1 MSAPSAP
8 STSSRGAAPAAGL
21 STPAKVLVRLLVA
34 AGGVLGGY
42 ALGRAQGETDDRE
55 ELLALLG
62 EEQRGG
68 RLTTELSEKQA
79 GLIEKL
85 QQLRALEE
93 QSATQRVTLADAL
106 RESVEMSSALLLLEA
121 REELAPLGR
130 LDMVERAARA
140 ALEPYEGRENE
151 ALAPSSREV
160 KSAALALLGDVL
172 FTKGQL
178 PEAADVRRSAL
189 ALARVRLAAQP
200 ALAARRSALA
210 RAHEALAEALE
221 GGADPTGAW
230 AERGEALK
238 HWKALND
245 AEPSELVWLGAL
257 ADAVGRA
264 SATLAALGR
273 DAQARAHAEQA
284 VALARGLRA
293 KEPQDPRW
301 AHTLARALAALA
313 LRLPQEGEPLP
324 AEATYTEALGL
335 LEPRGA
341 EAGHASDPGQPGE
354 RADLLYAF
362 GQALVRARRHEDAV
376 ARLREALDASV
387 DAVARDPL
395 ARASQER
402 LARVCSALAGAL
414 EIHGE
419 TDDALR
425 GREEA
430 VSAWK
435 RVSDFDPQRVEPRHE
450 LLHALLAWG
459 DLLTRLKRLDEALT
473 VFHEGRNL
481 AASLDGPVGAHA
493 ASGSDLAEFHDRV
506 AATLLALG
514 RRPEALEAWR
524 QALAVI
530 EPLAKK
536 TPENVFWQSDLARIW
551 WHLGQALLTSEP
563 DRPEGTRALK
573 RALRLL
579 TPLEASQRLPDYA
592 LTWPASLRE
601 ALGGADVGDGPASE
615 GR

>member
-1 MSAPSAP
+1 MSAPRAPRDSAP
-8 STSSRGAAPAAGL
+8 LAAPAGGASGRAL
-21 STPAKVLVRLLVA
+21 LLVIVA
-34 AGGVLGGY
+34 AGTLVGAY
-42 ALGRAQGETDDRE
+42 ILGRSHGEAADRE
-55 ELLALLG
+55 ELLERLG
-62 EEQRGG
+62 EEQRGA
-68 RLTTELSEKQA
+68 RLLGELSEKQA

-85 QQLRALEE
+85 QQLRVLEE
-93 QSATQRVTLADAL
+93 QSDTQRVTLADAL
-106 RESVEMSSALLLLEA
+106 RESVEMSAALLLLEA

-151 ALAPSSREV
+151 VLAPSSREV
-160 KSAALALLGDVL
+160 KSAALTLLGDVL

-178 PEAADVRRSAL
+178 PEAAEARRAAL

-200 ALAARRSALA
+200 TLAARRSALA

-238 HWKALND
+238 HWMALND
-245 AEPSELVWLGAL
+245 AEPAELAWLGAL
-257 ADAVGRA
+257 ADAGSRA
-264 SATLAALGR
+264 SVTLAALGR
-273 DAQARAHAEQA
+273 DAEALAHAEQA

-301 AHTLARALAALA
+301 SHTLARALAALA

-324 AEATYTEALGL
+324 VEALYTEALQL
-335 LEPRGA
+335 LEPGGGA
-341 EAGHASDPGQPGE
+341 GGDPGQPGE
-354 RADLLYAF
+354 RADLLYVF
-362 GQALVRARRHEDAV
+362 GQALSRARRHEDAV

-395 ARASQER
+395 ARAGQER

-414 EIHGE
+414 EVNGE
-419 TDDALR
+419 EEDALR

-435 RVSDFDPQRVEPRHE
+435 RVSDLDPQRAEPRHE

-459 DLLTRLKRLDEALT
+459 DLLTRLKRLDEALAA
-473 VFHEGRNL
+473 FHEGRTL
-481 AASLDGPVGAHA
+481 AASLAASSEGPVGAHA
-493 ASGSDLAEFHDRV
+493 ASGSDLAECHDRA

-536 TPENVFWQSDLARIW
+536 TSENVFWQADLARIW
-551 WHLGQALLTSEP
+551 WHLGLALLTSEP

-592 LTWPASLRE
+592 STWPASLRE
-601 ALGGADVGDGPASE
+601 ALGGAGEGDGQGSE
-615 GR
+615 VR

>member
-1 MSAPSAP
+1 MPV
-8 STSSRGAAPAAGL
+8 AAPARGASGG
-21 STPAKVLVRLLVA
+21 ALLLAIVA
-34 AGGVLGGY
+34 AGGLVGAYL
-42 ALGRAQGETDDRE
+42 LGRSHGEAADRE
-55 ELLALLG
+55 ELLERLG
-62 EEQRGG
+62 EEQRGA
-68 RLTTELSEKQA
+68 RLMGELSEKQG

-85 QQLRALEE
+85 QQLRRLEE
-93 QSATQRVTLADAL
+93 QSDTQRVTLADAL
-106 RESVEMSSALLLLEA
+106 RESVEMSAALLLLEA

-160 KSAALALLGDVL
+160 RSAALALLGDVL

-178 PEAADVRRSAL
+178 PEAAEARRGAL

-221 GGADPTGAW
+221 AGADPTGAW

-238 HWKALND
+238 HWMALND
-245 AEPSELVWLGAL
+245 AEPAELAWLGAL
-257 ADAVGRA
+257 ADAGSRA

-273 DAQARAHAEQA
+273 DAEARAHAEQA
-284 VALARGLRA
+284 VTLARGLRA

-301 AHTLARALAALA
+301 SHTLARALAALA

-324 AEATYTEALGL
+324 VEALYTEALQL
-335 LEPRGA
+335 LEPGGGA
-341 EAGHASDPGQPGE
+341 GGPGGSGGPGGEVGQPGE

-362 GQALVRARRHEDAV
+362 GQALSRARRHEDAV

-395 ARASQER
+395 ARVGQER

-414 EIHGE
+414 EVHGE
-419 TDDALR
+419 SDDALR

-435 RVSDFDPQRVEPRHE
+435 RVSELDPQRTEPRHE

-459 DLLTRLKRLDEALT
+459 DLLTRLTRLDEALAA
-473 VFHEGRNL
+473 FHEGRTL
-481 AASLDGPVGAHA
+481 AASLDGPVGAHP
-493 ASGSDLAEFHDRV
+493 ASGSDLAECHDRA

-551 WHLGQALLTSEP
+551 WHLGQALLASEP
-563 DRPEGTRALK
+563 DQAEGTRALK

-579 TPLEASQRLPDYA
+579 APLEASQRLPDYA
-592 LTWPASLRE
+592 STWPASLRE
-601 ALGGADVGDGPASE
+601 ALGGGGDLPDE
-615 GR
+615 GSAPR